1 VRLASTAFESVD
13 LTMPEPHTPARVLVV
28 DDDARIRS
36 LLERILQKDGH
47 KIDTAENGH
56 AALAA
61 IDRQAPDV
69 ILTDVTMPGMDGF
82 ELCQRLKMNVAT
94 RLIPVVMV
102 TGLAD
107 RDNRIKGV
115 EIGADEFLTKPVD
128 PQELRARVR
137 SLMRLKKYTDDLDS
151 AASIIM
157 ALAVMVE
164 ARDGHTEGHCHR
176 MANYATALG
185 RQLGLPHDELQS
197 LHRGGFLHDIG
208 MLAIPDSVLRRPGRL
223 EPAEFELVK
232 SHTIIGDQ
240 LCGNLRSLQSVR
252 PIVRH
257 HHERFD
263 GSGYPDC
270 LGGDEIPLLAQII
283 GIVDVYDAVTTQRPY
298 QRAQSIEQAVT
309 LLRAQA
315 ASGWRNPALVEEF
328 AVVVKS
334 GRLDSYAP
342 IHALPGAS
350 AAAS

>member
-1 VRLASTAFESVD
+1 MFD
-13 LTMPEPHTPARVLVV
+13 PHTPTRVLVV
-28 DDDARIRS
+28 DDEPKILA
-36 LLERILQKDGH
+36 LLERVLRKDGH
-47 KIDTAENGH
+47 RVATAENGH
-56 AALAA
+56 GALAA
-61 IDRQAPDV
+61 IDRESPDV

-94 RLIPVVMV
+94 RLIPVVLV

-107 RDNRIKGV
+107 RDNRIKGFDV
-115 EIGADEFLTKPVD
+115 GADEFLTKPVD
-128 PQELRARVR
+128 PHELRARVR
-137 SLMRLKKYTDDLDS
+137 SLLRLKRYTDDLDS

-164 ARDGHTEGHCHR
+164 ARDGFTAGHCYR

-185 RQLGLPHDELQS
+185 RQLQLSHDELQT

-232 SHTIIGDQ
+232 SHTVIGDQ

-263 GSGYPDC
+263 GSGYPDR
-270 LGGDEIPLLAQII
+270 LAGAEIPLLAQIT
-283 GIVDVYDAVTTQRPY
+283 GIVDIYDALTTQRPY
-298 QRAQSIEQAVT
+298 QGAKTVDDALDV
-309 LLRAQA
+309 LRQQA
-315 ASGWRNPALVEEF
+315 AAGWRSPELVEEF
-328 AVVVKS
+328 ALVVES
-334 GRLDSYAP
+334 GRLGSYEPTYAIP
-342 IHALPGAS
+342 TPEFHPLADL
-350 AAAS
+350 

>member
-1 VRLASTAFESVD
+1 MHESRHTA
-13 LTMPEPHTPARVLVV
+13 RILVV
-28 DDDARIRS
+28 DDDPKVRAV
-36 LLERILQKDGH
+36 LERVLAKDGH
-47 KIDTAENGH
+47 TIASAENGH
-56 AALAA
+56 AALAS
-61 IDRQAPDV
+61 IERQPPDI

-82 ELCQRLKMNVAT
+82 ELTQRLKLNVAT

-128 PQELRARVR
+128 PLELRARVR
-137 SLMRLKKYTDDLDS
+137 SLMRLKRYTDDLDS

-164 ARDGHTEGHCHR
+164 ARDGHTEGHCYR

-185 RQLGLPHDELQS
+185 RQIGLTQDELQT

-208 MLAIPDSVLRRPGRL
+208 MLAIPDAVLRRPGRL
-223 EPAEFELVK
+223 EPEEFELVK
-232 SHTIIGDQ
+232 SHTVIGDQ
-240 LCGNLRSLQSVR
+240 LCGNLRSLQTVR

-263 GSGYPDC
+263 GSGYPDG
-270 LGGDEIPLLAQII
+270 LRGDEIPILAQVI

-298 QRAQSIEQAVT
+298 QRASSIDQAID
-309 LLRAQA
+309 LLRQQA
-315 ASGWRNPALVEEF
+315 ACGWRSSELVETF
-328 AVVVKS
+328 ATIVRS
-334 GRLDSYAP
+334 GRLDTYQNIHP
-342 IHALPGAS
+342 ITEAVG
-350 AAAS
+350 